1 MLDRNS
7 TYGEILRMKEKNITG
22 WTEKKQSKEE
32 KKEEIRVSL
41 QALWQSIEEKNLAL
55 TKAETD
61 SRLSALKR
69 DKATRMQSE
78 GLLGRVEKEG
88 MEMDALQSEN
98 TFESARLAYNQA
110 VFQYEEAVSKGILS
124 LS

>member
-1 MLDRNS
+1 
-7 TYGEILRMKEKNITG
+7 MKEKNITG

-69 DKATRMQSE
+69 DKATRMQAE

-88 MEMDALQSEN
+88 MEMDALRSEN
-98 TFESARLAYNQA
+98 TYESARLAYNQA
-110 VFQYEEAVSKGILS
+110 VFQYEEAVNKGILS